1 MGSSRGSR
9 AGGALAGGAGGGDP
23 TARWILLLAFLLG
36 LDRFWRL
43 SRWSLWFDE
52 TATWTDAHLGLAK
65 TEIGHPLGY
74 RAIALVVD
82 LLGGVPDEFALR
94 FLPALAGWLAVLLTY
109 WAFRPLAGSRRA
121 AAAALLVAASS
132 WHVYWS
138 QNARFYTMAQAA
150 SLLGAGLLVRGLW
163 RRKPVLSAL
172 GFACAGAAAAFHPSA
187 GLVLPALAVAPLLL
201 RLRPGVRPLPDVRVA
216 VGILALFAVALLVR
230 YDWARRTIATYVYQ
244 KPQSSPVHLLLT
256 TGFYVTP
263 LLAAGAFGGTILAY
277 LRRDAHHLFAAIV
290 ASLVLAAALAMS
302 LYARIS
308 AQYVFVILPWI
319 ALLACVPFAPA
330 PADATVLAGA
340 GEAAPVP
347 REDGPA
353 VRHLRTAWLAVLVLP
368 ALATS
373 VLYFTV
379 RAGERP
385 RWREAYEYVWNQ
397 REEGDLVLGMEAS
410 VGEYYLNP
418 SATDLRHPA
427 HVGWLDSWRA
437 REPVVWAKHARRTW
451 LILNP
456 EQLHDWNPTDAA
468 RMRRF
473 LAEECRLVECYPLYV
488 ESRDLSVWVYV
499 RG

>member
-1 MGSSRGSR
+1 
-9 AGGALAGGAGGGDP
+9 
-23 TARWILLLAFLLG
+23 
-36 LDRFWRL
+36 
-43 SRWSLWFDE
+43 
-52 TATWTDAHLGLAK
+52 
-65 TEIGHPLGY
+65 
-74 RAIALVVD
+74 
-82 LLGGVPDEFALR
+82 
-94 FLPALAGWLAVLLTY
+94 
-109 WAFRPLAGSRRA
+109 
-121 AAAALLVAASS
+121 
-132 WHVYWS
+132 
-138 QNARFYTMAQAA
+138 MAQDV

-163 RRKPVLSAL
+163 SRRVLLSAL
-172 GFACAGAAAAFHPSA
+172 GFVFAALAAAFHPSA
-187 GLVLPALAVAPLLL
+187 GLVLPALAIAPILV
-201 RLRPGVRPLPDVRVA
+201 RFVPGTRPLPDVRVA
-216 VGILALFAVALLVR
+216 IGILALFAIALLVR

-244 KPQSSPVHLLLT
+244 KPQSSPAHLALT

-263 LLAAGAFGGTILAY
+263 LLSAGALFGTVWAF

-290 ASLVLAAALAMS
+290 AALVLAAAFGMS
-302 LYARIS
+302 LFARIS
-308 AQYVFVILPWI
+308 AQYVFVLLPWI
-319 ALLACVPFAPA
+319 ALLACVPMVPWTSGSAASSPGILERA
-330 PADATVLAGA
+330 SVRRLRLAWLGVLA
-340 GEAAPVP
+340 
-347 REDGPA
+347 
-353 VRHLRTAWLAVLVLP
+353 LP

-418 SATDLRHPA
+418 SARDLRHPA

-437 REPVVWAKHARRTW
+437 REPFLWAKHARRTW

-456 EQLHDWNPTDAA
+456 EQLYDWDPGDAA

-473 LAEECRLVECYPLYV
+473 LAEECRLVQCYPLYV

>member
-1 MGSSRGSR
+1 VSATDSARGSR
-9 AGGALAGGAGGGDP
+9 GDRA
-23 TARWILLLAFLLG
+23 ARWILFFALLIA
-36 LDRFWRL
+36 LDRFWKL

-52 TATWTDAHLGLAK
+52 TATWTDAQAGPGGSEL
-65 TEIGHPLGY
+65 GHPLGY
-74 RAIALVVD
+74 RAIALVVEA
-82 LLGGVPDEFALR
+82 LGGVPDEFALR
-94 FLPALAGWLAVLLTY
+94 FLPALAGWLAVPLTY

-138 QNARFYTMAQAA
+138 QNARFYTMAQDV
-150 SLLGAGLLVRGLW
+150 SLIGAGLLLRGLW
-163 RRKPVLSAL
+163 QRRTVLSAL
-172 GFACAGAAAAFHPSA
+172 GFACAGAAALFHPSA

-201 RLRPGVRPLPDVRVA
+201 RLARGMRPLPDVRVA
-216 VGILALFAVALLVR
+216 IGILALFAVALLVR
-230 YDWARRTIATYVYQ
+230 YDWARRTIATYVYN
-244 KPQSSPVHLLLT
+244 KPQSSPAHLLLT

-263 LLAAGAFGGTILAY
+263 LLCVGALFGAVLAF
-277 LRRDAHHLFAAIV
+277 LRRDARHVFGVLV
-290 ASLVLAAALAMS
+290 ACLVMAAALCMS
-302 LYARIS
+302 LFARIS
-308 AQYVFVILPWI
+308 AQYVFVVLPWI
-319 ALLACVPFAPA
+319 ALLACVPLESADECEVPEARSPA
-330 PADATVLAGA
+330 
-340 GEAAPVP
+340 
-347 REDGPA
+347 RY
-353 VRHLRTAWLAVLVLP
+353 LRVAWLAVLVLP

-418 SATDLRHPA
+418 SATDLRHPT

-437 REPVVWAKHARRTW
+437 REPFVWAEQARRMW

-456 EQLHDWNPTDAA
+456 EQLYDWDPADAE

-473 LAEECRLVECYPLYV
+473 LAEECRLVQCYPLYV

>member
-1 MGSSRGSR
+1 MSAKESTRGSLGSGSI
-9 AGGALAGGAGGGDP
+9 AGGSGGGDP
-23 TARWILLLAFLLG
+23 AARWILFLALLIG

-52 TATWTDAHLGLAK
+52 TATWTDAHLGLDK
-65 TEIGHPLGY
+65 GEIGHPLGY

-82 LLGGVPDEFALR
+82 LFGGVPDEFALR
-94 FLPALAGWLAVLLTY
+94 FLPALAGWLVVPLTY

-132 WHVYWS
+132 WALYWS
-138 QNARFYTMAQAA
+138 QNARFYTMAQAV

-163 RRKPVLSAL
+163 QRKAVLSAL

-187 GLVLPALAVAPLLL
+187 GLVLPALAVAPLLV
-201 RLRPGVRPLPDVRVA
+201 RLVRGVRPLPDVRVA

-230 YDWARRTIATYVYQ
+230 YDWARRTIATYIYQ
-244 KPQSSPVHLLLT
+244 KPQSSPAHLLLT

-263 LLAAGAFGGTILAY
+263 LLAAGALFGTILAF
-277 LRRDAHHLFAAIV
+277 LRRDAHHLFATIV
-290 ASLVLAAALAMS
+290 ACLVLAAALAMS
-302 LYARIS
+302 LFARIS
-308 AQYVFVILPWI
+308 AQYVFVVLPWI
-319 ALLACVPFAPA
+319 ALLACVPM
-330 PADATVLAGA
+330 AGHA
-340 GEAAPVP
+340 GEEAG
-347 REDGPA
+347 GPEQESSSE
-353 VRHLRTAWLAVLVLP
+353 RHLRVAWLVILVLP

-373 VLYFTV
+373 MLYFTV

-437 REPVVWAKHARRTW
+437 REPFLWAKHARRTW

-456 EQLHDWNPTDAA
+456 EQLYDWNPGDAA

-473 LAEECRLVECYPLYV
+473 LAEECRLVQCYPLYV